1 MKKTMLLGMVLLT
14 MVFGATGC
22 GNKAEANVELERHTD
37 VEIIKAMIYEDY
49 EITADTIEV
58 NEYTGDRYDADGIQR
73 IDDEF
78 VNYTA
83 YDEDG
88 EIVAS
93 GGVDLSWA
101 EYTYC
106 K

>member
-22 GNKAEANVELERHTD
+22 GNKAEAMVNHFTDEQIVRAYLEGDGIHAD
-37 VEIIKAMIYEDY
+37 SIEIS
-49 EITADTIEV
+49 
-58 NEYTGDRYDADGIQR
+58 EYTGDRYDDEGIQR
-73 IDDEF
+73 IGDDF
-78 VNYTA
+78 VNYLA
-83 YDEDG
+83 YDENG
-88 EIVAS
+88 KLMWS

-101 EYTYC
+101 ESTYC